1 METLST
7 AASVAEDA
15 ARQTLHPERG
25 VTSRQGTS
33 CFAARVLVL
42 LTANLLTASSDRGS
56 TVIRSPLISNLLVLA
71 PPTPRR
77 LTVLETADTPRHCCC
92 STDRTATAL
101 GWTASA
107 RDTRY
112 TLRDTRCTP
121 PKVTIL
127 AVAIADYHGGVART
141 IAPVSEGGGGGAIA
155 VGLAEGQGFKK
166 LDEMKKDMQDE
177 HKDTRDTVVGGF
189 EACRQGIAALDERA
203 SERDRQFRALLADQR
218 QKEKHESD
226 EKQRKKRLEEEKVVK
241 EIQEMRNKFDEQTA
255 QLTTLVQTLSA
266 VKAPRDSRDS
276 RSSSPPITNLFIG
289 GSGSAAS
296 NAIVSRDDIDS
307 SITAVQSPPAVAPRP
322 RRTFLQTPKAIRTPK
337 AKAHL
342 DTFSRALEELDSNAT
357 MTSNADVPSRVV
369 KLQHVRNVAPT
380 TTPHTARMEISEDQ
394 HVVRALEG
402 RSISRFG
409 RRCEEEPH
417 RNGDGPQGAR
427 AAPAKQQ
434 GEGPRPEEAG
444 LDRLFAGSLL
454 LRGEP
459 PFLSS
464 WRKRDDGGTSVML
477 ASSFLRE
484 RRPGDMPRRAV
495 QRSRIELQ
503 SDDKNALQ
511 TGEQPRHDPNTKVM
525 PQHIHMSFKSIGI
538 SPSGPHSLVKP
549 NVGR

>member
-1 METLST
+1 MTHVTPFVTHVAPPPRLLFLQLRSLIIM
-7 AASVAEDA
+7 AASPGPSPPFPKEEEEEQSLLDWLKDRVSIEAKLQ
-15 ARQTLHPERG
+15 RQRDRRFGILHL
-25 VTSRQGTS
+25 QM
-33 CFAARVLVL
+33 
-42 LTANLLTASSDRGS
+42 
-56 TVIRSPLISNLLVLA
+56 
-71 PPTPRR
+71 
-77 LTVLETADTPRHCCC
+77 
-92 STDRTATAL
+92 
-101 GWTASA
+101 
-107 RDTRY
+107 
-112 TLRDTRCTP
+112 
-121 PKVTIL
+121 
-127 AVAIADYHGGVART
+127 
-141 IAPVSEGGGGGAIA
+141 
-155 VGLAEGQGFKK
+155 QKK

-296 NAIVSRDDIDS
+296 NALVSRDDIDS

-409 RRCEEEPH
+409 RRCEGKIEKSPTATGTALRAQE
-417 RNGDGPQGAR
+417 RLRRSNRVKTRAQKKQG
-427 AAPAKQQ
+427 
-434 GEGPRPEEAG
+434 
-444 LDRLFAGSLL
+444 
-454 LRGEP
+454 
-459 PFLSS
+459 
-464 WRKRDDGGTSVML
+464 
-477 ASSFLRE
+477 
-484 RRPGDMPRRAV
+484 
-495 QRSRIELQ
+495 
-503 SDDKNALQ
+503 
-511 TGEQPRHDPNTKVM
+511 
-525 PQHIHMSFKSIGI
+525 
-538 SPSGPHSLVKP
+538 
-549 NVGR
+549 

>member
-1 METLST
+1 MQLRSLIIM
-7 AASVAEDA
+7 AASPGPSPPFPKEEEEEQSLLDWLKDRVSIEAKLQ
-15 ARQTLHPERG
+15 RQRDRRFGILHL
-25 VTSRQGTS
+25 QM
-33 CFAARVLVL
+33 
-42 LTANLLTASSDRGS
+42 
-56 TVIRSPLISNLLVLA
+56 
-71 PPTPRR
+71 
-77 LTVLETADTPRHCCC
+77 
-92 STDRTATAL
+92 
-101 GWTASA
+101 
-107 RDTRY
+107 
-112 TLRDTRCTP
+112 
-121 PKVTIL
+121 
-127 AVAIADYHGGVART
+127 
-141 IAPVSEGGGGGAIA
+141 
-155 VGLAEGQGFKK
+155 QKK

-203 SERDRQFRALLADQR
+203 SERDRRLLEVLAEQR
-218 QKEKHESD
+218 QQEKHESD

-296 NAIVSRDDIDS
+296 NAMVSRDDDDS
-307 SITAVQSPPAVAPRP
+307 SIAAVQSPPAVAPRP

-409 RRCEEEPH
+409 RRCEGKIEKSPTATGTALRAQE
-417 RNGDGPQGAR
+417 RLRRSNRVKTRAQKKQG
-427 AAPAKQQ
+427 
-434 GEGPRPEEAG
+434 
-444 LDRLFAGSLL
+444 
-454 LRGEP
+454 
-459 PFLSS
+459 
-464 WRKRDDGGTSVML
+464 
-477 ASSFLRE
+477 
-484 RRPGDMPRRAV
+484 
-495 QRSRIELQ
+495 
-503 SDDKNALQ
+503 
-511 TGEQPRHDPNTKVM
+511 
-525 PQHIHMSFKSIGI
+525 
-538 SPSGPHSLVKP
+538 
-549 NVGR
+549 